1 MRIGITFKIV
11 FLVVSPVIASALAVL
26 IAGRMA
32 FEDGFSKEYDAN
44 IVAFAKVGAYRIPLA
59 GAAKAQAVR
68 PNVVAGLASCND
80 ALLARPGC
88 PVARVSTAGGGKGS
102 SGAFFRAF

>member
-11 FLVVSPVIASALAVL
+11 FLVVSSVIASALAVL

-32 FEDGFSKEYDAN
+32 FEDGFSKEYDTN
-44 IVAFAKVGAYRIPLA
+44 IVAFAKVGADRIRAVDAALA

-68 PNVVAGLASCND
+68 PRTVHIDV
-80 ALLARPGC
+80 R
-88 PVARVSTAGGGKGS
+88 
-102 SGAFFRAF
+102 